1 MRELRG
7 AGGDDDMCDYL
18 AAEVDAVDREAD
30 EAPAAPVAASPIKRD
45 PAQMVD
51 DNVVSDY
58 RQRIVDLVREARHD
72 IRVKGPTMRAVQ
84 KALMN
89 EISEYYR
96 LGDSSIA
103 PSSSMQYGMPLPA
116 RFVPN
121 EVTGRKRTV
130 TELGP
135 GERHD
140 PQEYVSRWGASAA
153 GADSE
158 RGRGGGE

>member
-1 MRELRG
+1 MASVRELRG

-103 PSSSMQYGMPLPA
+103 P
-116 RFVPN
+116 
-121 EVTGRKRTV
+121 
-130 TELGP
+130 
-135 GERHD
+135 
-140 PQEYVSRWGASAA
+140 
-153 GADSE
+153 
-158 RGRGGGE
+158 